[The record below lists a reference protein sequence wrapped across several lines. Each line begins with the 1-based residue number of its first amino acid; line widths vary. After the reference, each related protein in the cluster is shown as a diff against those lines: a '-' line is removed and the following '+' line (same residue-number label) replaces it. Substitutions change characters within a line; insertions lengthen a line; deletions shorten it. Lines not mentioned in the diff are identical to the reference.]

1 VQQRASFSRFCHQKK
16 YSRAN
21 KSRLVPTQSEN
32 KNNPVRTSRGLSPH
46 KPKNYYL
53 CTSKRNFMNFQNTR
67 EFAQQLDQQDELYNY
82 RNEFIFPQVNG
93 KNVIYFTG
101 NSLGLQPKRTKAFV
115 DEVMNDWAKLAV
127 DGHFYADKPWWD
139 YHERFAI
146 PLGEIMGAKPS
157 EITVMNTLTVN
168 LHLMMV
174 SFYRPTAKKYKI
186 LCEEKAFPSDQY
198 MFQSQA
204 DFHAQYLGINPNE
217 IIIEIKRREGEHN
230 IRLEDVLAKI
240 EEIGDE
246 LALVLIGGVN
256 YYTGQVFD
264 MKTITAAAQKTGA
277 YVGWDLAHAAGNIE
291 MNLHDWN
298 VDFACWCSYK
308 YMNSGPGNASGC
320 FVHENHHYN
329 AKLPRFAGWW
339 GHNKER
345 RFKMEQQF
353 EPVHGADGWQISN
366 LPILSLAPYL
376 ASVEMFAE
384 VGMTKLIKKRNLL
397 TSYLEFILHEID
409 REIGGAGFEII
420 TPQNQ
425 EERACQLSVYLHGQ
439 GRSLF
444 EYLMKN
450 GVITDWREPNVIRFA
465 PAPFYCSFTDM
476 YEFGQILKKGIIG

>member
-1 VQQRASFSRFCHQKK
+1 
-16 YSRAN
+16 
-21 KSRLVPTQSEN
+21 
-32 KNNPVRTSRGLSPH
+32 
-46 KPKNYYL
+46 
-53 CTSKRNFMNFQNTR
+53 MNFQNTR
-67 EFAQQLDQQDELYNY
+67 EFAQQLDAQDELFKY
-82 RNEFIFPQVNG
+82 RDEFIFPTVNG
-93 KNVIYFTG
+93 TKVIYFTG
-101 NSLGLQPKRTKAFV
+101 NSLGLQPKRTKAYV
-115 DEVMNDWAKLAV
+115 DEVMNDWANLAV
-127 DGHFYADKPWWD
+127 EGHFYADKPWWD
-139 YHERFAI
+139 YHERFAV
-146 PLGEIMGAKPS
+146 PLSGIVGAKPS

-174 SFYRPTAKKYKI
+174 SFYRPTPKKYKI

-204 DFHAQYLGINPNE
+204 QFHAQHLGINPSE
-217 IIIEIKRREGEHN
+217 IIVEIKRREGEHN
-230 IRLEDVLAKI
+230 IRLEDILAKI
-240 EEIGDE
+240 EEVGDE

-277 YVGWDLAHAAGNIE
+277 YVGWDLAHAAGNVE
-291 MNLHDWN
+291 LQLHNWN

-320 FVHENHHYN
+320 FVHEKHHHDN
-329 AKLPRFAGWW
+329 DLPRFAGWW

-345 RFKMEQQF
+345 RFKMEPDF
-353 EPVHGADGWQISN
+353 DPVHGADGWQISN

-384 VGMTKLIKKRNLL
+384 VGMSKLIKKRNLL

-409 REIGGAGFEII
+409 KEIDGTEFEII

-450 GVITDWREPNVIRFA
+450 GVITDWREPNVIRLA
-465 PAPFYCSFTDM
+465 PAPFYCSFEDM
-476 YEFGQILKKGIIG
+476 YEFGQILKKGISKP